1 MVTYTVPYNTR
12 TAVGQLLRASC
23 KALFCVPLPI
33 KCFNFTFSLVPLRIR
48 TDLFNV
54 WLPAGLSKQGLFRI
68 PATEDRMRRI
78 QSLIEQ
84 PETTLSL
91 QALEQMLENETS
103 LDLACVLKRFLQQL
117 PEPLLTTQHRV
128 AYLQIAS
135 KYLP

>member
-1 MVTYTVPYNTR
+1 M
-12 TAVGQLLRASC
+12 
-23 KALFCVPLPI
+23 
-33 KCFNFTFSLVPLRIR
+33 
-48 TDLFNV
+48 
-54 WLPAGLSKQGLFRI
+54 FRI

-91 QALEQMLENETS
+91 QALEQRLENETS